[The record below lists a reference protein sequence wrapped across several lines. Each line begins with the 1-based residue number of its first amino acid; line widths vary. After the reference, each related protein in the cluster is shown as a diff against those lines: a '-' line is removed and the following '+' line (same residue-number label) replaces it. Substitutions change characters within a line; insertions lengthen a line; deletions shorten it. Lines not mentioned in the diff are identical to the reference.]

1 MALLNRTRAD
11 LSPLKDS
18 ARLRATSRWGA
29 GMETTVRDLLRH
41 KGGVVNS
48 VRANHSV
55 FEVVQQFIEHNIGAV
70 LVMNGA
76 ELVGI
81 VSERDV
87 ARNVVL
93 ESKTERETAVSEIM
107 SREVLWVRP
116 DATVEECMALMTNK
130 RVRHLPVME
139 ATRVI
144 GIVSIG
150 DLVNSLISQK
160 QFVIE
165 QLEGYITGRI

>member
-1 MALLNRTRAD
+1 MQ
-11 LSPLKDS
+11 
-18 ARLRATSRWGA
+18 
-29 GMETTVRDLLRH
+29 TTVRDILRR

-48 VRANHSV
+48 VRANNSV

-87 ARNVVL
+87 ARNVIL

-107 SREVLWVRP
+107 TSEVVWVRP
-116 DATVEECMALMTNK
+116 ELTIEECMALMTNK

-139 ATRVI
+139 GTRVI

-150 DLVNSLISQK
+150 DCVNALISQK